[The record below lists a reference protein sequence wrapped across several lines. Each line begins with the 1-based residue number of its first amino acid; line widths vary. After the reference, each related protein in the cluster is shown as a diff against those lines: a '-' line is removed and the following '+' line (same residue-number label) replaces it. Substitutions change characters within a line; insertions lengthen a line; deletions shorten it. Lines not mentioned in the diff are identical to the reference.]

1 MSSISRRRN
10 GLMALSVI
18 GGLLSWV
25 RFQTRNLKTGRLL
38 SATPRL
44 STNYRESG
52 LDGMGRAARR
62 WHHRR
67 SNRPMECLMPQPNDL
82 SRSPVALDQDSTLI
96 AVIEMGQSSWLVA
109 AMVPGVN
116 RHPLKKIATDEEQLL
131 QVLRRWK
138 KEAETAGRMIKRIAI
153 AYEAG
158 RDGFWLARW
167 LRAHGIE
174 AYVIHPSSV
183 PVSREHRRAKTD
195 RLDTELLKRAFLGWL
210 RGEPKHCS
218 MAAIPTLADEDA
230 KRPGRERQS
239 LVGERTRIINRLKAS
254 LARLGIRGFRPNLAR
269 ASNRLEALRTPEGA
283 AVPAN
288 TLAELRRDMDH
299 LRFIKQ
305 QIKEIETT
313 RAKRLAGAPNEQRHA
328 MVRLLARV
336 VGVGIETADMLVQ
349 EIFSRNI
356 RDRKALA
363 RYAGLTGAPDESGK
377 KRRARGL
384 AKAGN
389 ARVRRGMIELA
400 WGHLVHQK
408 ASALTAWYRNRTSD
422 ARGGTRKTMIVAL
435 ARKLL
440 IALWRLV
447 TTGETPA
454 GLLLRPAA

>member
-1 MSSISRRRN
+1 MLWAGGEAN
-10 GLMALSVI
+10 GTIVAATKAMERAMAK
-18 GGLLSWV
+18 
-25 RFQTRNLKTGRLL
+25 Q
-38 SATPRL
+38 
-44 STNYRESG
+44 
-52 LDGMGRAARR
+52 
-62 WHHRR
+62 
-67 SNRPMECLMPQPNDL
+67 NDL
-82 SRSPVALDQDSTLI
+82 SRCLVTLEQDATVI
-96 AVIEMGQSSWLVA
+96 AAIEIGQSSWLVA
-109 AMVPGVN
+109 GIVPGLERN
-116 RHPLKKIATDEEQLL
+116 PLKKLSPDPDALLQLL
-131 QVLRRWK
+131 HRWQ
-138 KEAETAGRMIKRIAI
+138 KEAVQAGRAIKRIVV

-167 LRAHGIE
+167 LRAREIE

-288 TLAELRRDMDH
+288 TAAELRRDMDR
-299 LRFIKQ
+299 LRFVKQ

-313 RAKRLAGAPNEQRHA
+313 RAKRLVGAPNEQRHA

-349 EIFSRNI
+349 EVFSRNI

-377 KRRARGL
+377 KRREQGL

-408 ASALTAWYRNRTSD
+408 ASALSAWYRKRTSD
-422 ARGGTRKTMIVAL
+422 ARSGTRKTMIVAL

-440 IALWRLV
+440 IALWRLA

-454 GLLLRPAA
+454 GLLLRPAT

>member
-1 MSSISRRRN
+1 
-10 GLMALSVI
+10 MAK
-18 GGLLSWV
+18 
-25 RFQTRNLKTGRLL
+25 Q
-38 SATPRL
+38 
-44 STNYRESG
+44 
-52 LDGMGRAARR
+52 
-62 WHHRR
+62 
-67 SNRPMECLMPQPNDL
+67 NDL
-82 SRSPVALDQDSTLI
+82 SRCLVTFEQDATVI
-96 AVIEMGQSSWLVA
+96 AVIEIGQSSWLVA
-109 AMVPGVN
+109 GIVPGLERN
-116 RHPLKKIATDEEQLL
+116 PLKKLSPDQDALLQLL
-131 QVLRRWK
+131 HRWQ
-138 KEAETAGRMIKRIAI
+138 KEAVQAGRTIKRIVV

-167 LRAHGIE
+167 LRAREIE

-218 MAAIPTLADEDA
+218 MAAIPTLVDEDA
-230 KRPGRERQS
+230 KRPGGTHTHYQS
-239 LVGERTRIINRLKAS
+239 PEGQP
-254 LARLGIRGFRPNLAR
+254 RPPRHSQLPAKPGS
-269 ASNRLEALRTPEGA
+269 ASNRLEALRTPEGS

-288 TLAELRRDMDH
+288 TQAEMQRDMNH

-305 QIKEIETT
+305 QIKEIETS
-313 RAKRLAGAPNEQRHA
+313 RAKRLAAAPNEQRHA

-336 VGVGIETADMLVQ
+336 VGVGIDTADMLVQ
-349 EIFSRNI
+349 EVFSRNM

-377 KRRARGL
+377 KRRERGL

-408 ASALTAWYRNRTSD
+408 DSALTAWYRKRTSD

>member
-1 MSSISRRRN
+1 
-10 GLMALSVI
+10 
-18 GGLLSWV
+18 
-25 RFQTRNLKTGRLL
+25 
-38 SATPRL
+38 
-44 STNYRESG
+44 
-52 LDGMGRAARR
+52 MGCAARQ

-67 SNRPMECLMPQPNDL
+67 GNKAMERPMAKQNDL
-82 SRSPVALDQDSTLI
+82 SRCLVTLEQDATVI

-109 AMVPGVN
+109 GIVPGLERN
-116 RHPLKKIATDEEQLL
+116 PLKKLSPDPDALL
-131 QVLRRWK
+131 QFLHRWQ
-138 KEAETAGRMIKRIAI
+138 KEAVQAGRAIKRIVV

-167 LRAHGIE
+167 LRAREIE

-195 RLDTELLKRAFLGWL
+195 RLDAELLKRAFLGWL

-218 MAAIPTLADEDA
+218 MAAIPTLADEDT

-239 LVGERTRIINRLKAS
+239 LVGERTRIINRVKAN
-254 LARLGIRGFRPNLAR
+254 LARLGIRDFRPNLAQ
-269 ASNRLEALRTPEGA
+269 ASSRLEALRTPEGA

-288 TLAELRRDMDH
+288 TLAELRRDLDR
-299 LRFIKQ
+299 LRFVKQ

-313 RAKRLAGAPNEQRHA
+313 RAKCLAGAPNEQRHA

-349 EIFSRNI
+349 EVFSRNI

-377 KRRARGL
+377 KRRERGL

-400 WGHLVHQK
+400 WGHLVHRK
-408 ASALTAWYRNRTSD
+408 ASALTAWYRKRTSD